1 MSDKS
6 KKKDLRRSNSFT
18 RDEIQIACDIF
29 LGLLSRKDVSILV
42 NRKEFNSL
50 TARFLKMRASVREDE
65 QVRRT
70 GPGATVA
77 LELED

>member
-1 MSDKS
+1 MSDKT

-50 TARFLKMRASVREDE
+50 TARFLKMRESIRDDEVARRNGNPNRVRPEMGD
-65 QVRRT
+65 
-70 GPGATVA
+70 
-77 LELED
+77 

>member
-1 MSDKS
+1 MSDKT

-18 RDEIQIACDIF
+18 KDEVQIACDIF

-50 TARFLKMRASVREDE
+50 TARFLKMRESIRDDE
-65 QVRRT
+65 VARRNDNT
-70 GPGATVA
+70 GRPRT
-77 LELED
+77 ELGG